1 MDIILFYSRI
11 VQGVASGRRLD
22 LVNLEILLF
31 HCLPNSALAGGNLA
45 EVAWQGG
52 KAVEHSNH
60 SQPNPGL

>member
-22 LVNLEILLF
+22 LVDLEILLF

-45 EVAWQGG
+45 EVAWQVG
-52 KAVEHSNH
+52 KAVEHSNQ
-60 SQPNPGL
+60 S